1 MNDGSLPFSSTQRAA
16 ASGMRATGL
25 AARCAAVIAAMT
37 IAAGAA
43 FAQTYPSKPVN
54 LMVPYP
60 AGGVSDTI
68 ARIVEKPLGK
78 ALGQLVIIENLGGV
92 SGALGAQKVLS
103 APADGYSLFQG
114 SPNELILAPLALASV
129 KYKSD
134 SFRLVQMIS
143 AGQLAV
149 YTRPDFP
156 AKTMDELIDFARKEA
171 AAGRPLT
178 YASVGPGSFYHLMGA
193 QLSKVT
199 GIAMTHVPYKGG
211 APANQDLIGGRVD
224 IFITVWAKTYQQLA
238 ETGKIK
244 VLALL
249 NSERRKGLEQYAA
262 ISETKQLKDFTFN
275 LWTGYFVEKDTPQA
289 VVETL
294 HKALNQ
300 ALAEPSVHGGIVT
313 LGSEPA
319 KPLSLQEAAKFYA
332 DETARFRAIAKGIN
346 LEPQ

>member
-1 MNDGSLPFSSTQRAA
+1 MNTAMQALPSTPGAGAGLARGKALLRRCALVFAA
-16 ASGMRATGL
+16 ATL
-25 AARCAAVIAAMT
+25 V
-37 IAAGAA
+37 AGTAL
-43 FAQTYPSKPVN
+43 AQTYPSKPVN

-92 SGALGAQKVLS
+92 SGALGAQKVLG
-103 APADGYSLFQG
+103 APADGYQLFQG
-114 SPNELILAPLALASV
+114 SPNELILAPLAISAV

-143 AGQLAV
+143 VGQLAV
-149 YTRPDFP
+149 YTRPDLP
-156 AKTMDELIDFARKEA
+156 AKTMDELIDYARKEA

-199 GIAMTHVPYKGG
+199 GIPMTH
-211 APANQDLIGGRVD
+211 
-224 IFITVWAKTYQQLA
+224 
-238 ETGKIK
+238 
-244 VLALL
+244 ALL
-249 NSERRKGLEQYAA
+249 NRERRKRLEQYPA
-262 ISETKQLKDFTFN
+262 ITETKALKDFTFN
-275 LWTGYFVEKDTPQA
+275 LWTGYFVEKDTPEP

-300 ALAEPSVHGGIVT
+300 ALAEPSVHDGIVT
-313 LGSEPA
+313 LGSQPA
-319 KPLSLQEAAKFYA
+319 KPLSLQEAARFYA
-332 DETARFRAIAKGIN
+332 DETARFRAIAKGIQ